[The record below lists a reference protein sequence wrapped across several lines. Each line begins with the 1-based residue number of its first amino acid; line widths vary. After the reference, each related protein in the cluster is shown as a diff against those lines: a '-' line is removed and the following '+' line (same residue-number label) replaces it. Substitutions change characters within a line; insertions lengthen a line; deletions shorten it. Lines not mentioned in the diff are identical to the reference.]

1 MFIQGGRR
9 PPCMNMWFS
18 LKPTPAVAPAAFGL
32 LDLAT
37 GLRLLAPAPPAQI
50 FVFFLLVVHILF
62 LIDGAE
68 IHIGNVLILHDIP
81 NRLLLRDAL
90 IELVPP
96 RRWRVPRS

>member
-9 PPCMNMWFS
+9 PPCMNMRFS

-68 IHIGNVLILHDIP
+68 IHIGNVLIL
-81 NRLLLRDAL
+81 L
-90 IELVPP
+90 IS
-96 RRWRVPRS
+96 RSLGLGCGMSDSFGLAVR